1 MNNVDWTSEL
11 LRRSLSLRGDKGS
24 IANWASDL
32 VQVLKE
38 SKLDHEVFV
47 FGVSRDLK
55 TPNYLLGTSQEMIF
69 QLPIRITMTKRTAD
83 VFVGHGK
90 VEVRLISQEFPMS
103 VNCHPEGEERQIPLS
118 FYEAICFDCGDISI
132 VLGLIV
138 HDSDLSEF
146 MTQQEIVDLHPLIYS
161 HAIPLFDLY
170 LLRSHVKRADKDVS
184 LLVNLMRETN
194 PDIAK
199 IQLELE
205 MAHEEKKVLDDDE
218 IDSSIGENEI
228 FTVTFI
234 QYLTRELGT
243 HIADARQYLQQ
254 LAQQGPDARRIANSV
269 QRGVAMQQNILRNI
283 HNLAALANPEVRP
296 LESTCSLAELAGR
309 VQSSALRLAAPYQ
322 LTVKREDKVQD
333 LTVKADLET
342 LAKLIDR
349 LLEYIAASCMQG
361 TMWIRIRSEE
371 ESPVDGCATL
381 ELEDT
386 AELPDGFRP
395 EELLDTSEYLGS
407 KHPRLT
413 NGGGVLYQL
422 LTLYL
427 EKTGGHFRLHPGR
440 SGGLV
445 TAFLLPVVSDE
456 KFSLLE
462 EEEVLHESQDESIQ
476 LASGDDWDG

>member
-1 MNNVDWTSEL
+1 MTSEL
-11 LRRSLSLRGDKGS
+11 LRRSLSLRSGKGN
-24 IANWASDL
+24 IANWASEL
-32 VQVLKE
+32 VQVLEEAK
-38 SKLDHEVFV
+38 SDHEVFV
-47 FGVSRDLK
+47 FGISRDLK

-69 QLPIRITMTKRTAD
+69 PPPIRITMTKRTAD

-103 VNCHPEGEERQIPLS
+103 VNCHPEGEERQIPLN
-118 FYEAICFDCGDISI
+118 FYEAVCFDCGDISI

-161 HAIPLFDLY
+161 HAIPLFELF

-205 MAHEEKKVLDDDE
+205 SAHEEKKVLDEDF
-218 IDSSIGENEI
+218 DSPTSDNE
-228 FTVTFI
+228 TFSVAFV

-309 VQSSALRLAAPYQ
+309 VQSSALRLATPYQ
-322 LTVKREDKVQD
+322 LTVNREDKVQD
-333 LTVKADLET
+333 ITVKADLET

-349 LLEYIAASCMQG
+349 LIEYIAASCMQG
-361 TMWIRIRSEE
+361 TMWIRIRSQE

-381 ELEDT
+381 EIEDT
-386 AELPDGFRP
+386 AHLPESFRP
-395 EELLDTSEYLGS
+395 EELLDSSEYLAS

-445 TAFLLPVVSDE
+445 TAFLLPVVSEE
-456 KFSLLE
+456 KFSLLNE
-462 EEEVLHESQDESIQ
+462 DAVLHESQEESIK
-476 LASGDDWDG
+476 LATSEELDT